1 LTIAFGAGD
10 IYQYLFCASRQ
21 NLEGVGAN
29 AADIPMRLQN
39 IESQE
44 LAGKILRNKELSTQI
59 VPFTFA
65 SD

>member
-1 LTIAFGAGD
+1 LGQGISINIF
-10 IYQYLFCASRQ
+10 FRASWQ

-29 AADIPMRLQN
+29 AGDIPMRLQN

-44 LAGKILRNKELSTQI
+44 LVGKILRNKELSTQI